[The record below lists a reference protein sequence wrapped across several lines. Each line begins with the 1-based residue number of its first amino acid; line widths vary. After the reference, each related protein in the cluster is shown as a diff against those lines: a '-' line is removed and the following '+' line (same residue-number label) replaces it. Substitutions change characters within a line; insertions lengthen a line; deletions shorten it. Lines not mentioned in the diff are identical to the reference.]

1 MKEGLALLC
10 VEALIARF
18 ADVPLVDTVAR
29 LARKRKRWGRRLTT
43 DVAEHIARVVQHPNR
58 GLLDAP
64 RLGLL
69 CILPSFTSLRFSPAL
84 SRSDLVL
91 TAPLWPCGLRV
102 VNAAGVEWIDE
113 LLSGLAKSPAAATIE
128 KLDLSRCPITD
139 QSLLL
144 LSIVAT
150 YSVVPETQ
158 LDLTDCCMLSA
169 RGMRNLVSSCSF
181 LESLDAPHTPFLDY
195 LLPGTSDAS
204 LGTQSSG
211 SSGDTV
217 LSPSSSGN
225 RLILRMPQ
233 HQCTNRRLVSR
244 EREDLVRFTRLR
256 LPANYGSSASKLR
269 LGLRLMTQI
278 APRLHSFPLDL
289 YPCLSDQDGDQ
300 LESKALALLKDLVVL
315 STTTPTA
322 TDPATGF
329 DFSHLTGFS
338 VSPAAGTT
346 EEIRFLLGRML
357 RLTELDYVAG
367 THRPDEP
374 RLTAPRLADDLQG
387 LSAARLRQL
396 RLHAVDLPA
405 EPVWLMRGS
414 TLRELALTECLLPAV
429 ALQQLPQL
437 RIKILALHRV
447 HITTTTAVATNDEPA
462 QALEKAIQATTSLR
476 TLELV
481 MVKLSSAAG
490 RETRAPVTIRHDRL
504 TTLWL
509 RLNPHDTDS
518 LELAGLRCRR
528 LVELVVLQQPW
539 GRLGVDALVRGTPLL
554 QRARLPDAVLST
566 SDLVAMRRGWP
577 HLSTISAA
585 QWEADDQLLST
596 AELRACF
603 AFSRLESLSLG
614 PSLGVTD
621 AMLQAIVGWSPHLR
635 ELVMDGLVAVTT
647 LEGLKS
653 TSLRSLDLAGFT
665 GLKGRAT
672 LKGLPKLEHLALSYH
687 NLSEVVLQYMQ
698 ELATVRFDCS
708 ANLTT
713 LVVEHNPRL
722 RELVIICTEQPP
734 AALRR
739 LSVDAPRLTS
749 LSLEGFHLDCR
760 SHVDHLRL
768 ASLQQL
774 FLYGR
779 TQWGETD
786 SDALVTLIKH
796 FSSLWMLKVAN
807 RVNDS
812 RDLAQRI
819 LAHRPD
825 LTIYFGDEL
834 VSPSAQG

>member
-1 MKEGLALLC
+1 
-10 VEALIARF
+10 
-18 ADVPLVDTVAR
+18 
-29 LARKRKRWGRRLTT
+29 
-43 DVAEHIARVVQHPNR
+43 
-58 GLLDAP
+58 
-64 RLGLL
+64 
-69 CILPSFTSLRFSPAL
+69 
-84 SRSDLVL
+84 
-91 TAPLWPCGLRV
+91 
-102 VNAAGVEWIDE
+102 
-113 LLSGLAKSPAAATIE
+113 
-128 KLDLSRCPITD
+128 
-139 QSLLL
+139 
-144 LSIVAT
+144 
-150 YSVVPETQ
+150 
-158 LDLTDCCMLSA
+158 
-169 RGMRNLVSSCSF
+169 
-181 LESLDAPHTPFLDY
+181 
-195 LLPGTSDAS
+195 
-204 LGTQSSG
+204 
-211 SSGDTV
+211 
-217 LSPSSSGN
+217 
-225 RLILRMPQ
+225 MPQ

-338 VSPAAGTT
+338 VSPAAGSA
-346 EEIRFLLGRML
+346 EEIRFLLGRMP

-603 AFSRLESLSLG
+603 AFSRLESLGLG

-672 LKGLPKLEHLALSYH
+672 LKGTRVSCR
-687 NLSEVVLQYMQ
+687 VV
-698 ELATVRFDCS
+698 S
-708 ANLTT
+708 
-713 LVVEHNPRL
+713 
-722 RELVIICTEQPP
+722 
-734 AALRR
+734 
-739 LSVDAPRLTS
+739 
-749 LSLEGFHLDCR
+749 CR
-760 SHVDHLRL
+760 VH
-768 ASLQQL
+768 Q
-774 FLYGR
+774 R
-779 TQWGETD
+779 TDG
-786 SDALVTLIKH
+786 
-796 FSSLWMLKVAN
+796 
-807 RVNDS
+807 
-812 RDLAQRI
+812 
-819 LAHRPD
+819 
-825 LTIYFGDEL
+825 G
-834 VSPSAQG
+834 